1 MFFDA
6 MPEAPADPI
15 LGLTGAFRADP
26 RNPKVNLGVGVFK
39 DDAGR
44 TPVLACVR
52 EAEGRLLASEKT
64 KTYAAID
71 GVEGYGAA
79 VRGLTLGAGFA
90 EGVDAAG
97 RGLATAQAPGGT
109 GALRLG
115 GELLKAFRP
124 GGRVW
129 LPKPTWGNHAAIFKA
144 LGLEVREY
152 PYYSE
157 AARGVDGGAMV
168 AVLEGVGAGDAV
180 LFHACCHNPTGADP
194 DAATWARV
202 AETASRKGWLPF
214 FDFAYQGFGDGVEED
229 RAGMLAVLRAVPEAM
244 VASSFSKNMGLYGE
258 RVGALTL
265 CAGSRKAADAGLSQA
280 KRIIRVLHSNACI
293 HGATVA
299 REILRDAGLR
309 GEWLAELDGMRG
321 RIAAMRKALADG
333 LAARCPGMD
342 FGYLA
347 RQKGMFSYTGLSAAQ
362 VDWLRDERA
371 VYMVKG
377 GRVNVAGLTPE
388 TLDYACDCM
397 AEALAR
403 GA

>member
-1 MFFDA
+1 
-6 MPEAPADPI
+6 
-15 LGLTGAFRADP
+15 
-26 RNPKVNLGVGVFK
+26 
-39 DDAGR
+39 
-44 TPVLACVR
+44 
-52 EAEGRLLASEKT
+52 
-64 KTYAAID
+64 
-71 GVEGYGAA
+71 
-79 VRGLTLGAGFA
+79 
-90 EGVDAAG
+90 
-97 RGLATAQAPGGT
+97 
-109 GALRLG
+109 
-115 GELLKAFRP
+115 
-124 GGRVW
+124 
-129 LPKPTWGNHAAIFKA
+129 
-144 LGLEVREY
+144 
-152 PYYSE
+152 
-157 AARGVDGGAMV
+157 
-168 AVLEGVGAGDAV
+168 
-180 LFHACCHNPTGADP
+180 
-194 DAATWARV
+194 
-202 AETASRKGWLPF
+202 
-214 FDFAYQGFGDGVEED
+214 
-229 RAGMLAVLRAVPEAM
+229 M

-265 CAGSRKAADAGLSQA
+265 CAGSRKAADAALSQA

>member
-1 MFFDA
+1 

-15 LGLTGAFRADP
+15 LGLTGAFKADK
-26 RNPKVNLGVGVFK
+26 RSPKANLGVGVFK

-52 EAEGRLLASEKT
+52 EAEARIFEKETT

-71 GVEGYGAA
+71 GVEGYGEA
-79 VRGLTLGAGFA
+79 VRQLVL
-90 EGVDAAG
+90 GVDWGCYG
-97 RGLATAQAPGGT
+97 RGLATAQTPGGT

-157 AARGVDGGAMV
+157 TIRGLDADAMIEALWKV
-168 AVLEGVGAGDAV
+168 EAGDTV
-180 LFHACCHNPTGADP
+180 LLHACCHNPTGADP
-194 DAATWARV
+194 DAATWGRVVAVAAAR
-202 AETASRKGWLPF
+202 GWLPF
-214 FDFAYQGFGDGVEED
+214 FDFAYQGFGDGVKED
-229 RAGMLAVLRAVPEAM
+229 RDGIITMLMAVPEM
-244 VASSFSKNMGLYGE
+244 LVASSFSKNMGLYGE
-258 RVGALTL
+258 RVGALTIV
-265 CAGSRKAADAGLSQA
+265 AGEQKAADAALSQA

-299 REILRDAGLR
+299 REILCDAELKAK
-309 GEWLAELDGMRG
+309 WLAELDGMRG
-321 RIAAMRKALADG
+321 RIAAMRKALAEG
-333 LAARCPGMD
+333 LAARCPGRD

-347 RQKGMFSYTGLSAAQ
+347 RQKGMFSYTGLTNAQ
-362 VDWLRDERA
+362 VDWLREERA

-377 GRVNVAGLTPE
+377 GRVNVAGLLPE

-397 AEALAR
+397 AEAMQR
-403 GA
+403 